1 MPRSLAEPASF
12 RVFRPFALLLAVL
25 TLASGALPGNGAVTT
40 ALAAN
45 PSGIPV
51 NDRLGIGH
59 ISYGNGFNS
68 PERYRLAQSAGV
80 GWNRWVFYWNEIERV
95 QGAPDYTRQD
105 RTVAADTAQNFKI
118 LGILLGTPDW
128 ASGGATGAR
137 AASLPP
143 PQVGQ
148 RRYPAE
154 LEEPARRLAAA
165 SPITLPPQGMERPVF
180 SDGTDV
186 PGPGKSISAA
196 NPWARF
202 VFQTATRYRG
212 KVQAWEI
219 WNEPD
224 FTPTAGTGWF
234 GFWSGTVDQYARL
247 LKVAYLAVKAA
258 DPNATVVSGGMAFWF
273 QPDFYPRLLRSIRQ
287 DPNAAANGYYFDVTA
302 WHWYSRASQL
312 YERTLWIKDELAKA
326 SIAGKRVWVTEANL
340 PVCGDPGLKERLTC
354 TAGSHRG
361 TLDHQAAFM
370 VQAIAYAW
378 VAGVERVFI
387 FQLYDDELGA
397 GEYYGLVR
405 NDGTA
410 RPALAALR
418 VASTYFAGANQVYR
432 TLNSGGRV
440 EMITILNDKNERLR
454 ILWGTGKDP
463 AAVALPVEG
472 VRPIRVDQ
480 YGSLQPVPVAAGS
493 AYRMG
498 IAPATLDDSPRGA
511 PDYIVGGSVVI
522 LLEGAAPS
530 QRGRVL
536 GTVRDSD
543 GRPLAGVP
551 VQVGDHAITSAG
563 SGEFGVDVLPGLYD
577 VAVAAD
583 SPFPAKSPPA
593 LSLPVW
599 SGKAVNQPLDV
610 EPQRRLVLPFIVRR
624 SQQPVPR

>member
-1 MPRSLAEPASF
+1 MWVS
-12 RVFRPFALLLAVL
+12 RPLGLMFALVV
-25 TLASGALPGNGAVTT
+25 LASGTPPHNGAVTSV
-40 ALAAN
+40 LAAD
-45 PSGIPV
+45 PVIPV
-51 NDRLGIGH
+51 NDRLGIDH
-59 ISYGNGFNS
+59 ISYGNGVNT

-80 GWNRWVFYWNEIERV
+80 GWNRWVFYWNEIEKV
-95 QGAPDYTRQD
+95 QGAPDYTRPD
-105 RTVAADTAQNFKI
+105 RTVAADTAHNFKI

-137 AASLPP
+137 ATSLPP

-148 RRYPAE
+148 HWYPEE
-154 LEEPARRLAAA
+154 LEEPARRITAG
-165 SPITLPPQGMERPVF
+165 SPITIPPQGLDRPVF
-180 SDGTDV
+180 SDGTDI
-186 PGPGKSISAA
+186 PGPGKSLNPA

-234 GFWSGTVDQYARL
+234 GFWSGSVEQYAQL
-247 LKVAYLAVKAA
+247 LKVGYLAVKAA
-258 DPNATVVSGGMAFWF
+258 DPNATVVMGGMAFWF
-273 QPDFYPRLLRSIRQ
+273 QPDFYPKLLRAIRQ
-287 DPNAAANGYYFDVTA
+287 DPSAPGNGYYFDVTA

-312 YERTLWIKDELAKA
+312 YERTIWIKDELNKA
-326 SIAGKRVWVTEANL
+326 GIPGKRVWVTEANL
-340 PVCGDPGLKERLTC
+340 PVCGDPALKERLTC

-361 TLDHQAAFM
+361 TLDHQAAFV
-370 VQAIAYAW
+370 VQAIAYAL

-405 NDGTA
+405 NDGTP

-418 VASTYFAGANQVYR
+418 VASTYFAGALRVYR
-432 TLNSGGRV
+432 TLNNGGRV

-454 ILWGTGKDP
+454 VLWGTGKDP
-463 AAVALPVEG
+463 VAVDLPMEG
-472 VRPIRVDQ
+472 SRPLRLDQ
-480 YGSLQPVPVAAGS
+480 YGSVQPITVSRGTAL
-493 AYRMG
+493 RMG

-511 PDYIVGGSVVI
+511 PDYIVGGSVTI
-522 LLEGAAPS
+522 LSEWAAPS
-530 QRGRVL
+530 QSGRVL
-536 GTVRDSD
+536 GTVSDND

-551 VQVGDHAITSAG
+551 VQVGDQAITSAG
-563 SGEFGVDVLPGLYD
+563 SGEFGIDVPPGLYD

-583 SPFPAKSPPA
+583 SPFPAKSPGV
-593 LSLPVW
+593 LSVPVW
-599 SGKAVNQPLDV
+599 SGRAVTQPLDV
-610 EPQRRLVLPFIVRR
+610 QPQRRLVLPFIVRR